1 MAGRHDPV
9 SLGSPQFLTVEHGP
23 FLVTEAFFP
32 SRLRLPPH
40 THERTVLAITL
51 HGRWTSTLS
60 KTHESVRGHLLTEPA
75 GDRHSNQFAANGA
88 RVLIVQPDPSAGD
101 LLHPCAPLL
110 KAVNHRPS
118 VRANISALGLTREIR
133 TCDDLSSLAV
143 QSLCLELL
151 SAATREGTHIPVSGD
166 RWLTRIE
173 DYLRAHFREC
183 PSLDTLATVAGVHPA
198 HLTRAFRSR
207 YGMSPG
213 QFVRALRVEW
223 AASALRD
230 TRQPIAAIAQSAG
243 FADQSHFT
251 RLFRRALG
259 VTPAQFRKDSLRS

>member
-9 SLGSPQFLTVEHGP
+9 SLGSPRFLTVEHGP

-32 SRLRLPPH
+32 SRLRLSPH

-51 HGRWTSTLS
+51 QGRWTSTLS

-75 GDRHSNQFAANGA
+75 GDRHSNQFAASGA
-88 RVLIVQPDPSAGD
+88 RVLIVQPDPSASD
-101 LLHPCAPLL
+101 WLHPCAPLL
-110 KAVNHRPS
+110 KTVNYRPS
-118 VRANISALGLTREIR
+118 VRANLSALSLTREIR
-133 TCDDLSSLAV
+133 TRDDLSPLAV

-151 SAATREGTHIPVSGD
+151 SAATRDVTRLPVSHD
-166 RWLTRIE
+166 CWLTRVE
-173 DYLRAHFREC
+173 DYLRAHFRDC
-183 PSLDTLATVAGVHPA
+183 PSLDTLAKVADVHPA

-230 TRQPIAAIAQSAG
+230 THQPIAAIAQAAG

-259 VTPAQFRKDSLRS
+259 VTPARFRQQSV